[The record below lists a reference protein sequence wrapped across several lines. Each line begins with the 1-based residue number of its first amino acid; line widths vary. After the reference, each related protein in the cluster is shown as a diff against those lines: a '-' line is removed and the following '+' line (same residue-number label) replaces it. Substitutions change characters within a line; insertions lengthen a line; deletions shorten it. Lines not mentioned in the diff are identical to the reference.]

1 MSNHENLDRKNTQAN
16 NGNYTPATTSRLL
29 QPHLL
34 TGYHSRGYLPHLK
47 AEGATYWV
55 TFRLADSLP
64 QHVLR
69 KIEEER
75 KEFTRQ
81 LRKSSKIDPQELAR
95 KWKRLYSR
103 RIQEYLDAGFGEC
116 WLRRDDIGGL
126 VVTAIQYFD
135 GSRYDLHPW
144 VVMPNHAH
152 VALTPLHNWTL
163 SSFLHSWRSYTGVKA
178 NRILGREGKPFWQ
191 REAYDH
197 LVRNQEEFYR
207 ICEYTITNPVTA
219 GLCKRPE
226 EWKFSS
232 VFKT

>member
-1 MSNHENLDRKNTQAN
+1 MSNQENLAGKNNETNDSTHNPEA
-16 NGNYTPATTSRLL
+16 TSRLL

-69 KIEEER
+69 KLEEER
-75 KEFTRQ
+75 KEFATRQ
-81 LRKSSKIDPQELAR
+81 QESSKIDPKELAR
-95 KWKRLYSR
+95 QWKRLYSK

-126 VVTAIQYFD
+126 VVAAIRHFE

-152 VALTPLHNWTL
+152 VGLTPLDFWTL
-163 SSFLHSWRSYTGVKA
+163 SSILHSWRSYTGVRA
-178 NRILGREGKPFWQ
+178 NRILGRVGKPFWQ

-197 LVRNQEEFYR
+197 LVRNEKEFYR
-207 ICEYTITNPVTA
+207 ICEYTINNPVAA
-219 GLCKRPE
+219 GLCQRPE

-232 VFKT
+232 VFEP